1 MTTRATV
8 QSNGRPHESPVG
20 APRRGRMRSCT
31 SLLLAGLLS
40 MSLAL
45 PASALDAGQRLPEIG
60 LNDLSGRKIDVA
72 SLQGKV
78 VIVDFLASWCAPCKQ
93 ELPVLEKLYKKYR
106 DQGFVVVGVSVD
118 EELVNL
124 QGLLKQIKVSFPIVH
139 DASKAVAGR
148 YKPPR
153 MPSSYVVDRKG
164 IVRYVHAGFR
174 SEDAAKL
181 EAEVKALLAAQ

>member
-1 MTTRATV
+1 MRSPVTRQPAD
-8 QSNGRPHESPVG
+8 RACESPSGV
-20 APRRGRMRSCT
+20 PRRGAMRSIS

-40 MSLAL
+40 LSLAL
-45 PASALDAGQRLPEIG
+45 PALALDSGQRLPEIG
-60 LNDLSGRKIDVA
+60 LTDLAGRKVDVA

-93 ELPVLEKLYKKYR
+93 ELPVLEKLYKKY
-106 DQGFVVVGVSVD
+106 QGQGLVVVGVSVD
-118 EELVNL
+118 EELANL
-124 QGLLKQIKVSFPIVH
+124 QGLLKQIKVTFPVVH
-139 DASKAVAGR
+139 DAGKAVAGR

-164 IVRYVHAGFR
+164 IVRHVHAGFR

-181 EAEVKALLAAQ
+181 EAEVKALLAAK